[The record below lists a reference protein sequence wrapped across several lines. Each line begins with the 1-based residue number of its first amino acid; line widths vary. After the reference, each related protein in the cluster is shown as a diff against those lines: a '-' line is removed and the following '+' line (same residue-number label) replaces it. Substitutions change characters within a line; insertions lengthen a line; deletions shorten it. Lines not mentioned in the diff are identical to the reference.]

1 MGALRPRTRLLRVRV
16 GVIGAGAVGG
26 TLAAL
31 LAKAGH
37 DLTVTARG
45 AAVAAIEADGIALS
59 GAWGDHIG
67 RVVAVPRLVG
77 PVDLALVATKAA
89 DAAAAVTASAP
100 ALSGIPVVIVQN
112 GLDGPETAAALLP
125 GSRVLG
131 GLALF
136 AASLLA
142 PGQVRVGTPGPLYV
156 GPTSGDDEV
165 VRLLAAAIPT
175 VAAPDFAGMQW
186 SKLVVNMVNA
196 LPAITGLSVQ
206 EVVADSRL
214 RRVLTRS
221 IQETVRVG
229 RAGGVHFGRMNG
241 LSDPLLRLV
250 ADLPGPLADGLPRL
264 MARRM
269 GAVPNPGSTL
279 QSIRRGQPTEIDAL
293 NGAVVRR
300 AADLGLAAPVNRA
313 LVALVHEVEESGRF
327 LPADTVV
334 RRVFP

>member
-1 MGALRPRTRLLRVRV
+1 VRV

-26 TLAAL
+26 SLAAL
-31 LAKAGH
+31 LARAGH
-37 DLTVTARG
+37 EVTVTARG
-45 AAVAAIEADGIALS
+45 AATAAIEADGIVLS
-59 GAWGDHIG
+59 GAWGDFVA
-67 RVVAVPRLVG
+67 RVTAVPQLAA

-89 DAAAAVTASAP
+89 DAAAAIAASAE
-100 ALSGIPVVIVQN
+100 ALAGIPVVVVQN
-112 GLDGPETAAALLP
+112 GLNGPETAAALLP
-125 GSRVLG
+125 RSRVLG

-136 AASLLA
+136 AATLLA

-156 GPTSGDDEV
+156 GPTKKDDEI
-165 VRLLAAAIPT
+165 VRLLAEAVPT
-175 VAAPDFAGMQW
+175 VAAPDFVGMQW

-196 LPAITGLSVQ
+196 LPAVTGLSVQ
-206 EVVADSRL
+206 QVVADPRL

-229 RAGGVHFGRMNG
+229 RAAGVHFGRMNG

-250 ADLPGPLADGLPRL
+250 ADLPGPLADTLPLL

-300 AADLGLAAPVNRA
+300 ASELGLDASVNDT
-313 LVALVHEVEESGRF
+313 LVTLVHEVERTGRF
-327 LPADTVV
+327 LEAGAVV
-334 RRVFP
+334 RRALH